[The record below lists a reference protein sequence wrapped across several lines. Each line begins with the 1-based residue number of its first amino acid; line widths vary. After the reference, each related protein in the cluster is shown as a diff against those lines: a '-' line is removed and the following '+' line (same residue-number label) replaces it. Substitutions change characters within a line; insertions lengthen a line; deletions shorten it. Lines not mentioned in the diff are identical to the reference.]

1 MPRLRAFFVP
11 LVVAIVAILLH
22 AAAAQ
27 RNPIKEALYLNSDV
41 YSNASFEDC
50 VWRREREPCPDANVS
65 LNLYTEAEPY
75 KKVVDLYSED
85 WLRQSGWEPSHET
98 ILLIHGYA
106 GGDDTLPIIVLRDA
120 YLRRGGYNVFMLDW
134 GALCQPPCYVAAVH
148 NLRPV
153 ARCAAEAL
161 ATLRQAGLRPDR
173 LTCVGHSLGA
183 HLCGI
188 IANYLTF
195 RLNRIIGLDPARP
208 LIRSAPALRL
218 DPGDA
223 RAVHV
228 LHTNAGRYGEAARL
242 GHADFCLNG
251 GRSQPYCE
259 NTPNEALCSHVWSI
273 CYQAESLFRAR
284 DAAPCGRRCALH
296 VPPASAGALPVP
308 LGQPAPLTA
317 YGTYCLE
324 DFTTPFC
331 PATTGLADGDP
342 RCCLDKQYAAA
353 ATAAPHRVRPRPL
366 MGLRARRLKKF
377 GAIDYNSTDYYMY

>member
-1 MPRLRAFFVP
+1 MRACAQVQ
-11 LVVAIVAILLH
+11 LLVAIAVALFYQGII
-22 AAAAQ
+22 AQ
-27 RNPIKEALYLNSDV
+27 RHPIKEALFLHNGNYT
-41 YSNASFEDC
+41 NASFEDC
-50 VWRREREPCPDANVS
+50 VWRREKEPCPDPDVF
-65 LNLYTEAEPY
+65 LHLYTEAEPV
-75 KKVVDLYSED
+75 KKVVDLFSED

-106 GGDDTLPIIVLRDA
+106 GGDDTLPISVLRDA
-120 YLRRGGYNVFMLDW
+120 YLRRGGYNVLMLDW

-148 NLRPV
+148 NLRSV
-153 ARCAAEAL
+153 ARCVADGL
-161 ATLRQAGLRPDR
+161 GTLRRAGLRPDR

-188 IANYLTF
+188 LANYLTF

-259 NTPNEALCSHVWSI
+259 DTPNEALCSHIWSV

-284 DAAPCGRRCALH
+284 TAAPCGRRCAVR
-296 VPPASAGALPVP
+296 VPPARAAALPVP
-308 LGQPAPLTA
+308 LGQPAPMTA
-317 YGTYCLE
+317 SGAYCLE
-324 DFTTPFC
+324 DFSTPFC
-331 PATTGLADGDP
+331 PSAAGEEGDA
-342 RCCLDKQYAAA
+342 RCCLDAQYAAA
-353 ATAAPHRVRPRPL
+353 ATAPPTRVRPRPI
-366 MGLRARRLKKF
+366 LRLRTRHPRPYYDNDLIDAPP
-377 GAIDYNSTDYYMY
+377 DYN

>member
-1 MPRLRAFFVP
+1 MPLLRTKVF
-11 LVVAIVAILLH
+11 
-22 AAAAQ
+22 AAALVFFSGISCQ
-27 RNPIKEALYLNSDV
+27 RKPIKEALFLNSD
-41 YSNASFEDC
+41 SFGNSTLEDC
-50 VWRREREPCPDANVS
+50 VWKREREPCPDPNITI
-65 LNLYTEAEPY
+65 NLYTEAEPE
-75 KKVVDLYSED
+75 KKTVDLFSED
-85 WLRQSGWEPSHET
+85 WLRQSSWEPSHET

-134 GALCQPPCYVAAVH
+134 GQLCQPPCYVAAVH

-153 ARCAAEAL
+153 ARCVAEAL
-161 ATLRQAGLRPDR
+161 ATLRRAGLRPDR

-188 IANYLTF
+188 MSNYLNF
-195 RLNRIIGLDPARP
+195 RMNRIIGLDPARP

-251 GRSQPYCE
+251 GRSQPFCE
-259 NTPNEALCSHVWSI
+259 DTPNAALCSHVWSI
-273 CYQAESLFRAR
+273 CYQAESLFRPR
-284 DAAPCGRRCALH
+284 AAVPCGRRCSVR
-296 VPPASAGALPVP
+296 VPPARASALPVP
-308 LGQPAPLTA
+308 LGQSAPMTA
-317 YGTYCLE
+317 SGAYCVE
-324 DFTTPFC
+324 DFTAPFC
-331 PATTGLADGDP
+331 PATTGLSDGDD

-353 ATAAPHRVRPRPL
+353 ATTTQPPRTRPRPIVR
-366 MGLRARRLKKF
+366 LRSRRIKN
-377 GAIDYNSTDYYMY
+377 IPTNTTWENYEQE

>member
-1 MPRLRAFFVP
+1 MARA
-11 LVVAIVAILLH
+11 LVACVVLAFAHDTL
-22 AAAAQ
+22 AQ
-27 RNPIKEALYLNSDV
+27 RNPIKEALLLHNDNFT
-41 YSNASFEDC
+41 NATFEDC
-50 VWRREREPCPDANVS
+50 VWRREREPCPDPD
-65 LNLYTEAEPY
+65 LKLHLYTEGDLV
-75 KKVVDLYSED
+75 KKVVDLNSED

-106 GGDDTLPIIVLRDA
+106 GGDDTLPITVLRDA
-120 YLRRGGYNVFMLDW
+120 YIRRGGYNVFMLDW
-134 GALCQPPCYVAAVH
+134 GALAQPPCYVAAVH
-148 NLRPV
+148 NLRPI

-161 ATLRQAGLRPDR
+161 GSLRRAGLRPDR

-183 HLCGI
+183 HMCGV

-259 NTPNEALCSHVWSI
+259 DTPNEALCSHIWSI

-284 DAAPCGRRCALH
+284 AAAPCGRRCSVR
-296 VPPASAGALPVP
+296 VPPARASALPVP
-308 LGQPAPLTA
+308 LGQSAPMTA
-317 YGTYCLE
+317 SGAYCVE
-324 DFTTPFC
+324 DFSTPFC
-331 PATTGLADGDP
+331 PSASQPVGDA
-342 RCCLDKQYAAA
+342 RCCLDAQYAAA
-353 ATAAPHRVRPRPL
+353 ATTEPPRHRPRPL
-366 MGLRARRLKKF
+366 VRLRARRVKPAHVPDHEDET
-377 GAIDYNSTDYYMY
+377 GVWDHN

>member
-1 MPRLRAFFVP
+1 MARLRAFFVP
-11 LVVAIVAILLH
+11 FVVAIVAVLLH
-22 AAAAQ
+22 ASAAQ
-27 RNPIKEALYLNSDV
+27 RNPIKEALYLNNDV
-41 YSNASFEDC
+41 YGNASFEDC
-50 VWRREREPCPDANVS
+50 VWRREREPCPDASVS

-153 ARCAAEAL
+153 ARCTAEAL

-188 IANYLTF
+188 IANYLNF

-251 GRSQPYCE
+251 GRSQPFCE

-273 CYQAESLFRAR
+273 CYQAESVFRAR
-284 DAAPCGRRCALH
+284 AAAPCGRRCSVH
-296 VPPASAGALPVP
+296 VPPARAAALPVP
-308 LGQPAPLTA
+308 LGQPTPLTA
-317 YGTYCLE
+317 SGAYCLE
-324 DFTTPFC
+324 DFSTPFC

-353 ATAAPHRVRPRPL
+353 ATATPHRLRPRPL
-366 MGLRARRLKKF
+366 VGLRARRLKND
-377 GAIDYNSTDYYMY
+377 GAIDYNYTDYNMY

>member
-1 MPRLRAFFVP
+1 MARAWAHIP
-11 LVVAIVAILLH
+11 AALALLF
-22 AAAAQ
+22 AFDTLAQ
-27 RNPIKEALYLNSDV
+27 RNPIKEALYLHNDNFTNV
-41 YSNASFEDC
+41 SFEDC
-50 VWRREREPCPDANVS
+50 VWKRDREPCPDPDVF
-65 LNLYTEAEPY
+65 LHLYTAAEPE
-75 KKVVDLYSED
+75 KKVVDLSSED
-85 WLRQSGWEPSHET
+85 WLRQSGWEPTHET

-106 GGDDTLPIIVLRDA
+106 GGDDTLPITVLRDA

-161 ATLRQAGLRPDR
+161 GSLRRAGLRPDR

-188 IANYLTF
+188 MANFLSF

-228 LHTNAGRYGEAARL
+228 LHTNAGRYGEASRL

-259 NTPNEALCSHVWSI
+259 DTPNEALCSHIWSI

-284 DAAPCGRRCALH
+284 SATPCGRRCSVR
-296 VPPASAGALPVP
+296 VPPSRAAVLPVL
-308 LGQPAPLTA
+308 LGQPAPMTA
-317 YGTYCLE
+317 HGAYCVE

-331 PATTGLADGDP
+331 PHTSNLPEGDR
-342 RCCLDKQYAAA
+342 RCCLDDQYAAA
-353 ATAAPHRVRPRPL
+353 ASTEPQRKRPRPL
-366 MGLRARRLKKF
+366 VRLRARRLKP
-377 GAIDYNSTDYYMY
+377 GDDNALPED